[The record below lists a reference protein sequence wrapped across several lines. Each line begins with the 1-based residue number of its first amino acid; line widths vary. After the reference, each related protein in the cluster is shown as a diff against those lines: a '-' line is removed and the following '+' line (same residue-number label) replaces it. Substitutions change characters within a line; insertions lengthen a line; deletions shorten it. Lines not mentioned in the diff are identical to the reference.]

1 MKDSTKKLV
10 TIALFCALLFA
21 SACMK
26 EEEAECDISCPSAGA
41 RAIVTNSDFTV
52 GSVSI
57 LYGDPPSSVCT
68 PCVRVGGDTAVRVA
82 GSRVYVIN
90 RWGEDNIQV
99 LAPENSFETALQ
111 FSTGN
116 GTNPQDIVVI
126 NANKAFVSR
135 LQNAKL
141 LVVNP
146 STGAILDEV
155 DLSAWADADGVPES
169 ARMLLIDNRLFVA
182 LQRLDTANWF
192 TPTDKSSI
200 AVINTDNNQVVTV
213 IDLATTNPVTRLVYS
228 PAENKIYVGCAGFYQ
243 SFGYTIPDGGVETV
257 TVDTATDTYTPDG
270 LVIDEATLGG
280 DVNAIA
286 VVSATQAYALISDA
300 MFMNYLVRFNPTAGT
315 VDNTLWISASY
326 MPDMILD
333 SHGYIYLADRALNN
347 HGIRIFDTGTDQI
360 AGAPLGTP
368 LPPYALDV
376 FP

>member
-1 MKDSTKKLV
+1 MKNTTKKLL
-10 TIALFCALLFA
+10 TITLFGALIFV

-26 EEEAECDISCPSAGA
+26 EEKAECDISCPSAGA
-41 RAIVTNSDFTV
+41 RAIVTTSDFTL

-116 GTNPQDIVVI
+116 GTNPQDIVVV

-146 STGAILDEV
+146 STGTILDEV
-155 DLSAWADADGVPES
+155 DLSPWADEDGMPES

-182 LQRLDTANWF
+182 LQRLDTRNYF
-192 TPTDKSSI
+192 IPTDKSSI

-213 IDLATTNPVTRLVYS
+213 IDLATTNPVTRLVYN
-228 PAENKIYVGCAGFYQ
+228 PAESKIYVGCAGFYQ
-243 SFGYTIPDGGVETV
+243 SFGYLIPDGGVETI
-257 TVDTATDTYTPDG
+257 TLDTATDTYTPDG

-280 DVNAIA
+280 DVNAVA
-286 VVSATQAYALISDA
+286 VVNATQAYALISDA
-300 MFMNYLVRFNPTAGT
+300 MFMNYLVRFNPSTGT
-315 VDNTLWISASY
+315 LDNTLWVSASY

-333 SHGYIYLADRALNN
+333 SHSYLYLADRTLNN

-360 AGAPLGTP
+360 AGNPLGTP

>member
-1 MKDSTKKLV
+1 MKNTNKKLL
-10 TIALFCALLFA
+10 TMAFFCVLVWA

-26 EEEAECDISCPSAGA
+26 EDKAECDIFCPSAGA
-41 RAIVTNSDFTV
+41 RAIVTNSDFTL

-68 PCVRVGGDTAVRVA
+68 PCVRVGGDTAIRVL

-90 RWGEDNIQV
+90 RYGEDNIQV

-116 GTNPQDIVVI
+116 GTNPQDIVVVS
-126 NANKAFVSR
+126 ADKAFVSR
-135 LQNAKL
+135 LQDAKL

-146 STGAILDEV
+146 STGAILAEV
-155 DLSAWADADGVPES
+155 DLSPWADGDGVPEA
-169 ARMLLIDNRLFVA
+169 ARMLLIENRLFVA
-182 LQRLDTANWF
+182 LQRLDTTNWF

-200 AVINTDNNQVVTV
+200 AIINTENYDVVDV
-213 IDLATTNPVTRLVYS
+213 IDLETTNPVTRLVYDS
-228 PAENKIYVGCAGFYQ
+228 ADNKIYVGCAGFYQ
-243 SFGYTIPDGGVETV
+243 SFGFPTPDGGVETV
-257 TVDTATDTYTPDG
+257 TVNITTDTYTPDG
-270 LVIDEATLGG
+270 LVINEATLGG

-286 VVSATQAYALISDA
+286 VVNATHAYALISDA
-300 MFMNYLVRFNPTAGT
+300 MFRNYLVRFNPTAGT
-315 VDNTLWISASY
+315 VDNTLCVSDSY

-333 SHGYIYLADRALNN
+333 SHGYLYLADRTLKN
-347 HGIRIFDTGTDQI
+347 HGIRIFDTGTDKP

-368 LPPYALDV
+368 IPPYALDV